1 MQNRK
6 IVFIVWLQVI
16 AGLASTATLA
26 QQPDS
31 AFELSG
37 KWRGT
42 ITIRD
47 SIAVP
52 FNFEIDAK
60 GQIFFLNATERF
72 QSENIRLHNDS
83 LIIPFDQFNNEL
95 VFRIESNDRLQG
107 LFRRQDGTGRPLRA
121 QAEKGR
127 TDRFAD
133 SNTPPSGNISG
144 VYQAVF
150 TTPSGEKRKSVVILE
165 QRGKML
171 TGTFLKIS
179 GDSRYLEGIVEGNRF
194 YLSSFIGSSPAYY
207 TGTFDSRKIISGEQ
221 IGSITKQQ
229 FTASPDADAALPDAY
244 ALTHLKEGYHSL
256 DFSFPDLQGNMVSL
270 RDPKYKGKV
279 VILAIT
285 GTWCPNCLDEAAFL
299 SPWYKENAHRGVE
312 VISVHYELRSDT
324 AFVRRV
330 LNRFRERFDITYDQV
345 FAGTSSAENIK
356 RSLPAL
362 RKLVSFPTT
371 IFIDKKGNV
380 AKIHTGY
387 SGPATGKYYE
397 EFKKEFNEEVDRLL
411 AQE

>member
-330 LNRFRERFDITYDQV
+330 LNRFRQTPGRM
-345 FAGTSSAENIK
+345 
-356 RSLPAL
+356 
-362 RKLVSFPTT
+362 
-371 IFIDKKGNV
+371 
-380 AKIHTGY
+380 
-387 SGPATGKYYE
+387 
-397 EFKKEFNEEVDRLL
+397 
-411 AQE
+411 